1 MVCNRKYN
9 IIRGD
14 KMNSENKI
22 TIEMYVLQKLSTKI
36 SELEIENAR
45 LEFSALKYKQ
55 NAEELQQQI
64 EEIRNNMKAD
74 NS

>member
-1 MVCNRKYN
+1 
-9 IIRGD
+9 
-14 KMNSENKI
+14 MNLENKI

-55 NAEELQQQI
+55 NAEELHQQI